1 MNLNHKKAHEHFTE
15 YLKKEKNRITPE
27 RFQVLDAALD
37 YEGHFGADD
46 LYVKMKNENYQV
58 SRATVYNTL
67 ELLANCELLAKRNF
81 GENLTRYES
90 KFGRK
95 NHDHL
100 ICISCGKIREFSNP
114 KIRQLVDEICDNMG
128 YEFSG
133 YSFNIF
139 GKCTNDNC
147 PEHSEKNEP
156 DGK

>member
-1 MNLNHKKAHEHFTE
+1 VDYIKAHEILTG
-15 YLKKEKNRITPE
+15 YLKKENNRITPE

-37 YEGHFGADD
+37 YDGHFGADD
-46 LYVKMKNENYQV
+46 LYIKMKNGNYRI

-67 ELLANCELLAKRNF
+67 ELLENCELLVKRNF
-81 GENLTRYES
+81 GENITRYES

-100 ICISCGKIREFSNP
+100 ICIKCGKIREFSNP
-114 KIRQLVDEICDNMG
+114 KIRSLVSEICDDLE

-139 GKCTNDNC
+139 GKCPDHNDEN
-147 PEHSEKNEP
+147 
-156 DGK
+156 